1 MIFAV
6 VVIVSIVCFA
16 EAVRIVKS
24 STTFNVKDIPGILP
38 PTGYFD
44 PLNLASTVDSKEIK
58 RWRES
63 ELKHGRLAML

>member
-1 MIFAV
+1 MFITAV
-6 VVIVSIVCFA
+6 IIVSLVCFA
-16 EAVRIVKS
+16 KALKTQS

-44 PLNLASTVDSKEIK
+44 PLNLASTVDHNEIK
-58 RWRES
+58 RWREA